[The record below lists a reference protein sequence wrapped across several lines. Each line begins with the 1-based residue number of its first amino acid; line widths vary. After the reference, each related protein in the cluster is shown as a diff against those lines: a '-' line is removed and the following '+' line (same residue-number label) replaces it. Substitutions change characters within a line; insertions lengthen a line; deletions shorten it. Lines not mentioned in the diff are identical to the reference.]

1 MALIDI
7 YNVNAEKIRQRDIK
21 DEIFNVA
28 IREDMLHQVV
38 ESQLAGYRSGSA
50 STKNRSKVKAS
61 GRKLWR
67 QKGTGRARAGAAS
80 SPIMRSG
87 GVAFGPSPR
96 DYSSKVNKK
105 VKKAAL
111 RMALTDKF
119 KEEKLIIID
128 EINIKEIKTKKLYEI
143 LKKFSLSNV
152 LIVADKFDEVL
163 DKSSRNIKKTKLL
176 RAEGINVYDI
186 LRHKHLLFV
195 EPALE
200 IIEEAL
206 A

>member
-7 YNVNAEKIRQRDIK
+7 YNVNAEKIRQRDVK

-28 IREDMLHQVV
+28 IREDMVHQVV
-38 ESQLAGYRSGSA
+38 VSQLASYRSGSA

-61 GRKLWR
+61 GKKLWR
-67 QKGTGRARAGAAS
+67 QKGTGRARVGAAS
-80 SPIMRSG
+80 SPLMRSG

-96 DYSSKVNKK
+96 DYSFKVNKK

-111 RMALTDKF
+111 RMALTDKL
-119 KEEKLIIID
+119 KKEKLIIID
-128 EINIKEIKTKKLYEI
+128 EFNLDEIKTKKLYEI
-143 LKKFSLSNV
+143 LKKFSLTNV
-152 LIVADKFDEVL
+152 LIVTDKYDEVL
-163 DKSSRNIKKTKLL
+163 DKSSRNIERTKLL